1 MPYASFKTYSRFK
14 NMRKWCIVIIYKH
27 TLVVLIFGGNMLYI
41 DLGKKIKEERVIKGY
56 TQEEL
61 GEKIDS
67 TGSYI
72 GQIERGERNASMSKI
87 ILIAEALNVSIDYLT
102 GNIMCESAECID
114 SKIIAELKD
123 VTNKQKEMMME
134 IIKIIKKYK

>member
-1 MPYASFKTYSRFK
+1 
-14 NMRKWCIVIIYKH
+14 
-27 TLVVLIFGGNMLYI
+27 MLYV
-41 DLGKKIKEERVIKGY
+41 DLGRKIREERLEKGY

-72 GQIERGERNASMSKI
+72 GQIERGERNASMAKI

-102 GNIMCESAECID
+102 GNFSFNDIGNIDGKIAE
-114 SKIIAELKD
+114 ELKD
-123 VTNKQKEMMME
+123 ATNKQKEMLMD

>member
-1 MPYASFKTYSRFK
+1 
-14 NMRKWCIVIIYKH
+14 
-27 TLVVLIFGGNMLYI
+27 MLYM
-41 DLGKKIKEERVIKGY
+41 DLGKKIREERIEQGY

-61 GEKIDS
+61 GEKIDT
-67 TGSYI
+67 TGAYI

-102 GNIMCESAECID
+102 GNFCFDELSSID
-114 SKIIAELKD
+114 GKIVQELKD
-123 VTNKQKEMMME
+123 ATNKQKEMMMD

>member
-1 MPYASFKTYSRFK
+1 
-14 NMRKWCIVIIYKH
+14 
-27 TLVVLIFGGNMLYI
+27 MLYM
-41 DLGKKIKEERVIKGY
+41 DLGKKIREERIEQGY

-61 GEKIDS
+61 GEKIDT
-67 TGSYI
+67 TGAYI

-102 GNIMCESAECID
+102 GNFCFDELSNLDERIVQ
-114 SKIIAELKD
+114 ELKSA
-123 VTNKQKEMMME
+123 TNKQKEMMMD

>member
-1 MPYASFKTYSRFK
+1 
-14 NMRKWCIVIIYKH
+14 
-27 TLVVLIFGGNMLYI
+27 MLYM
-41 DLGKKIKEERVIKGY
+41 DLGKKIREERIEQGY

-61 GEKIDS
+61 GEKIDT
-67 TGSYI
+67 TGAYI

-102 GNIMCESAECID
+102 GNFCFDELSNLDE
-114 SKIIAELKD
+114 KLVQELKNA
-123 VTNKQKEMMME
+123 TNKQKEMMMD

>member
-1 MPYASFKTYSRFK
+1 MF
-14 NMRKWCIVIIYKH
+14 
-27 TLVVLIFGGNMLYI
+27 YI
-41 DLGKKIKEERVIKGY
+41 DLGKKIKEERIGKGY

-67 TGSYI
+67 TGAYI
-72 GQIERGERNASMSKI
+72 GQIERGERNASMTKI

-102 GNIMCESAECID
+102 GNFLLEGVENID
-114 SKIIAELKD
+114 ARIVDELKD
-123 VTNKQKEMMME
+123 ATTKQKEMMID

>member
-1 MPYASFKTYSRFK
+1 
-14 NMRKWCIVIIYKH
+14 
-27 TLVVLIFGGNMLYI
+27 MLYT
-41 DLGKKIKEERVIKGY
+41 DLGKKIKEERIGKGY

-72 GQIERGERNASMSKI
+72 GQIERGERNASMAKI
-87 ILIAEALNVSIDYLT
+87 ILIADALNVSIDYLT
-102 GNIMCESAECID
+102 GNLYYDESECID
-114 SKIIAELKD
+114 GKLVDELKD
-123 VTNKQKEMMME
+123 ATNKQKEMMMD

>member
-1 MPYASFKTYSRFK
+1 M
-14 NMRKWCIVIIYKH
+14 
-27 TLVVLIFGGNMLYI
+27 YI
-41 DLGKKIKEERVIKGY
+41 DLGKKIKEERIEKGY

-72 GQIERGERNASMSKI
+72 GQIERGERNASMAKI
-87 ILIAEALNVSIDYLT
+87 VLIAEALNVSIDYLT
-102 GNIMCESAECID
+102 GNFCLEEYQHID
-114 SKIIAELKD
+114 GKIVEELKD
-123 VTNKQKEMMME
+123 ATNKQKEMMID

>member
-1 MPYASFKTYSRFK
+1 
-14 NMRKWCIVIIYKH
+14 
-27 TLVVLIFGGNMLYI
+27 MLYK
-41 DLGKKIKEERVIKGY
+41 DLGEKIKAERIEKGY

-87 ILIAEALNVSIDYLT
+87 VLIAEALNISIDYLT
-102 GNIMCESAECID
+102 GNFCFEESERID
-114 SKIIAELKD
+114 GKIVEELKGA
-123 VTNKQKEMMME
+123 TNKQKEMMMD

>member
-1 MPYASFKTYSRFK
+1 MEYA
-14 NMRKWCIVIIYKH
+14 NI
-27 TLVVLIFGGNMLYI
+27 GE
-41 DLGKKIKEERVIKGY
+41 KIKEARLNKGY

-87 ILIAEALNVSIDYLT
+87 ISIAKVLNVGIDYLVGHVELKT
-102 GNIMCESAECID
+102 LDEN
-114 SKIIAELKD
+114 IAEELKNA
-123 VTNKQKEMMME
+123 TNSQKEMLVE
-134 IIKIIKKYK
+134 IIRTIKKYKL